1 MHFLK
6 HTYLIPK
13 KPPQQ
18 QFDGNMRTS
27 AVITSWELLTK
38 CQTIT
43 FIMNSSD
50 ELQWLP
56 IDFISSQQWVQISI
70 WLSDQDFRQT
80 IMTKFVSWVSVA
92 FPLATGWSV
101 MMIGQHSRDIAPS
114 SNTWDQSSRNEQKS
128 DCCYFK
134 VSYMHVSNM
143 KETSWCT
150 KRVIPGTWFEQRRF
164 RNHLNCTPSLMAS
177 DISM

>member
-1 MHFLK
+1 
-6 HTYLIPK
+6 
-13 KPPQQ
+13 
-18 QFDGNMRTS
+18 MRMS
-27 AVITSWELLTK
+27 AVITSWESLTK

-56 IDFISSQQWVQISI
+56 SDFISSQQWVQISVR
-70 WLSDQDFRQT
+70 LSDQDFRQT

-101 MMIGQHSRDIAPS
+101 MMIGQHSRDIASS
-114 SNTWDQSSRNEQKS
+114 SNIWYQASRNEQKR

-134 VSYMHVSNM
+134 VSYMHVSRRKQADVQRKWYQGHDLS
-143 KETSWCT
+143 KEDLGIT
-150 KRVIPGTWFEQRRF
+150 
-164 RNHLNCTPSLMAS
+164 
-177 DISM
+177 